1 MLTTTHA
8 FSGFTVEDIEVALA
22 FYRDVLGIDA
32 QLNEMGIIEFT
43 HGGTHVIVYPKPGGE
58 PAGYTV
64 LNFVVPDIDAAVD
77 ELEAA
82 GVTLE
87 RYPGMHQDDRGV
99 MRDRSAGRGPDIGW
113 FTDPSGNIFSIIGED
128 SRPE

>member
-1 MLTTTHA
+1 MLTTIDA
-8 FSGFTVEDIEVALA
+8 FSGFTVEDTEAALA

-32 QLNEMGIIEFT
+32 RLNEMGIIEFT
-43 HGGTHVIVYPKPGGE
+43 HGGTHVIVYPKPGGR

-64 LNFVVPDIDAAVD
+64 LNLVVPDIDAAVD

-87 RYPGMHQDDRGV
+87 RYPGMPQDERGV
-99 MRDRSAGRGPDIGW
+99 MRGRASGDGPDIAW
-113 FTDPSGNIFSIIGED
+113 FTDPSGNIFSILRD
-128 SRPE
+128 